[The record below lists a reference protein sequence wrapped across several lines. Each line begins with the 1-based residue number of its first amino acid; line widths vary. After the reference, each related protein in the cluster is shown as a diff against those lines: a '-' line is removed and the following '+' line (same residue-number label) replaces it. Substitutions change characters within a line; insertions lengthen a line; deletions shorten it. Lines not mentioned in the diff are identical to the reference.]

1 MPLSHAHVC
10 AREIANDE
18 YHRLRELDLLN
29 PDLKPRPH
37 GELIAIPVKAGD
49 LELDFEAI
57 ERHNPHFEL
66 ESMLENPPKKW
77 EKLGDMVIFKQG
89 TDTSMWRLE
98 KVAESLGATRIA
110 IQNEIEPGPKR
121 ESSLELI
128 LGKDGWVI
136 HKENFVEYEFD
147 ATKVMFSS
155 GNVTERRRMG
165 EIQTKDEII
174 VDAFCGIGYYT
185 LQFLVRGLANHVH
198 ACEINPNSII
208 ALQKGLKRNDVS
220 ERCTIHEGDNKVTM
234 KSLRG
239 VADRVILGLI
249 PSSMNAWGNAIRCL
263 KPEGGVLHI
272 HMNVHEDE
280 IEAWS
285 GKTADWFATASGKT
299 AEILHLE
306 VVKQYSPRI
315 MHVVLDLKLA

>member
-10 AREIANDE
+10 AREIASDE
-18 YHRLRELDLLN
+18 YHRLRELKLLN
-29 PDLKPRPH
+29 PDLKPRPY
-37 GELIAIPVKAGD
+37 GELIAIPVKTGD
-49 LELDFEAI
+49 LELEFEAV

-89 TDTSMWRLE
+89 TDTSLWKLE
-98 KVAESLGATRIA
+98 EVAESLGGTRIA

-121 ESSLELI
+121 ESRLELI

-136 HKENFVEYEFD
+136 HRENFVEYEFD
-147 ATKVMFSS
+147 ATKLMFSS

-165 EIQTKDEII
+165 DIHTKDEVI

-185 LQFLVRGLANHVH
+185 LQFLVRGLAKHVH

-208 ALQKGLKRNDVS
+208 ALQKGLNRNGVS

-263 KPEGGVLHI
+263 KPEGGILHI

-285 GKTADWFATASGKT
+285 VKTAEWFATASGKT

-315 MHVVLDLKLA
+315 MHVVLDLKLV

>member
-1 MPLSHAHVC
+1 
-10 AREIANDE
+10 
-18 YHRLRELDLLN
+18 
-29 PDLKPRPH
+29 
-37 GELIAIPVKAGD
+37 
-49 LELDFEAI
+49 
-57 ERHNPHFEL
+57 
-66 ESMLENPPKKW
+66 
-77 EKLGDMVIFKQG
+77 
-89 TDTSMWRLE
+89 
-98 KVAESLGATRIA
+98 
-110 IQNEIEPGPKR
+110 
-121 ESSLELI
+121 
-128 LGKDGWVI
+128 
-136 HKENFVEYEFD
+136 
-147 ATKVMFSS
+147 MFSS